1 MKTYSNGIL
10 VSEKADKEEVAEAI
24 CRIMDLSDEE
34 KDIMHNSNI
43 ERWNNL
49 FNASDNSKKFA
60 KELNS
65 LCNND
70 VERIILVTE
79 GYPYGGE
86 KSFVETE
93 LLELLKLYDV
103 SIIAIIDDDTKKK
116 NEEKV
121 KELVKKTNDGLYHE
135 LKVYDI
141 SLKLGWNDY
150 IKSFFLWI
158 LDRRIIVEK
167 KSIITKK
174 NQLIRKIWE
183 SMKYYG
189 KARMFLESFSHIDI
203 SNYDQT
209 VFYTYWHLYTTL
221 GFCFLKSIHPDIKI
235 ITRTHGFD
243 LYDEVYK
250 NGYRQ
255 PFREYMDKYI
265 DRFYF
270 ISKKGKDYYLN
281 RNKYEEEKLKYR
293 VSYLGCRG
301 HNNREELMTINDKTS
316 SAIEKKVDTIFRIVS
331 CSNIIPV
338 KNIRLMIDGLFLA
351 SLKKRERT
359 IEWVH
364 FGDGVLKEE
373 ISKYAKDIFEKC
385 ENVKYKFMGRIDNDM
400 IHEYYS
406 NNKVDCFIN
415 TSLSEGLP
423 VSILEAMSYG
433 IPIVATDVG
442 GISELFVYQ

>member
-1 MKTYSNGIL
+1 MKIYSNGIL
-10 VSEKADKEEVAEAI
+10 VSEKAYKEEVAEAI

-34 KDIMHNSNI
+34 KDLMYNSSI

-65 LCNND
+65 LCNNE
-70 VERIILVTE
+70 VERIVLVTE

-103 SIIAIIDDDTKKK
+103 SIIAIIDEDKKK
-116 NEEKV
+116 ENADKV
-121 KELVKKTNDGLYHE
+121 KELIKKTNDNLYHE

-141 SLKLGWNDY
+141 SLKLGWKDY

-158 LDRRIIVEK
+158 LDIRIIVEK
-167 KSIITKK
+167 KSIFTKK
-174 NQLIRKIWE
+174 NQLVRKIWE

-189 KARMFLESFSHIDI
+189 KARKFLKWFNHIEI
-203 SNYDQT
+203 SNLDKT
-209 VFYTYWHLYTTL
+209 IFYTYWHLYTTL
-221 GFCFLKSIHPDIKI
+221 GFCFLKNIHPELKI
-235 ITRTHGFD
+235 TTRTHGFD

-255 PFREYMDKYI
+255 PFREFMDEYI
-265 DRFYF
+265 NRFYF
-270 ISKKGKDYYLN
+270 ISKKGKEYYLN
-281 RNKYEEEKLKYR
+281 RNGFKENESKYK
-293 VSYLGCRG
+293 VSYLGCKAHLDVGRFG
-301 HNNREELMTINDKTS
+301 TNEDMRPIKENN
-316 SAIEKKVDTIFRIVS
+316 EKNTFRIVS

-338 KNIRLMIDGLFLA
+338 KNIRLMIDGISLA
-351 SLKKRERT
+351 SHEKKEKT

-364 FGDGVLKEE
+364 FGDGVLGED
-373 ISKYAKDIFEKC
+373 IRKYAEEVFDKL
-385 ENVKYKFMGRIDNDM
+385 ENVKYKFMGRTDNDI
-400 IHEYYS
+400 IHNYYL

-433 IPIVATDVG
+433 IPIICTDVG
-442 GISELFVYQ
+442 GSREVFE